1 MPNPTPQAEWS
12 IEVPSLEL
20 TLSLAGEIARQIAA
34 PGTVGFFGGLG
45 CGKTTFIQALGAGL
59 GFRGAITSP
68 TYTIVNRYE
77 GGRLSLVHVDC
88 YRIARESE
96 LYEIGLEEVFNGDSL
111 VCIEWAERAQGLLPT
126 DRLEIHL
133 SNTGLFSRDVRML
146 LRGKIWPGMANK
158 ISRWIEESLPR

>member
-111 VCIEWAERAQGLLPT
+111 VCIEWAERAQGLLPGE
-126 DRLEIHL
+126 RLELRL
-133 SNTGLFSRDVRML
+133 SNSGPSSRSVRII
-146 LRGKIWPGMANK
+146 LRGNLWPGMAQA